1 MASHEVEQAP
11 DASFGSVEQNENAF
25 AQPSTETN
33 YGVPA
38 PDFSNSDQYIEPT
51 QEQGYQPQESAD
63 SFGEYNVDQAGGG
76 FNETPLSEQY
86 SEGLSEAASES
97 EPAYEMNSS
106 ENFDYTDNLNQPV
119 EPIVEPKTSDDSN
132 FADVLEF
139 ANANT
144 NSGNFSYAVIVEGID
159 SSHLVHQLREA
170 MTDSKFGWNVSELLT
185 HIGGGRLVITG
196 LSPAKASV
204 FINRIK
210 YLPFKVSWRQDVLS
224 GS

>member
-1 MASHEVEQAP
+1 MASHE
-11 DASFGSVEQNENAF
+11 VEQNENAF

-38 PDFSNSDQYIEPT
+38 PDLSNSDYSGEAGVQNDYLEPT
-51 QEQGYQPQESAD
+51 EEQGYQPQGSAD
-63 SFGEYNVDQAGGG
+63 SFGEYNAEQAGGG
-76 FNETPLSEQY
+76 FNEVPLSEQY

-106 ENFDYTDNLNQPV
+106 ENFDYTDNLNQPA

-144 NSGNFSYAVIVEGID
+144 SSGNLSYAVIVEGID
-159 SSHLVHQLREA
+159 SSQLVHQLREA

-185 HIGGGRLVITG
+185 HIGGGRLVIKG

>member
-1 MASHEVEQAP
+1 MASHEVEPQPEAP
-11 DASFGSVEQNENAF
+11 VEQFDNAF
-25 AQPSTETN
+25 AQHAAETN

-38 PDFSNSDQYIEPT
+38 PDFSTPQNDYLEPT
-51 QEQGYQPQESAD
+51 EEPAYQPQESSD
-63 SFGEYNVDQAGGG
+63 SFGEYNAEHAGGG
-76 FNETPLSEQY
+76 FNETPLTEQY

-106 ENFDYTDNLNQPV
+106 ENFDYTDNLNQPA

-144 NSGNFSYAVIVEGID
+144 NSGNFSYAVIIEGID
-159 SSHLVHQLREA
+159 SSQLVHQLREA